1 MFDNN
6 NSSSSFANYFF
17 DVLFSM
23 QFTSNKGTSKCLC
36 PDVVIFMFVLL
47 NKSAAFDSYSG
58 SGFDL
63 TGRDS

>member
-6 NSSSSFANYFF
+6 NSSSPFANYFF
-17 DVLFSM
+17 DVLFSI

-36 PDVVIFMFVLL
+36 PDVVIFMLVLS

-63 TGRDS
+63 TGRDA